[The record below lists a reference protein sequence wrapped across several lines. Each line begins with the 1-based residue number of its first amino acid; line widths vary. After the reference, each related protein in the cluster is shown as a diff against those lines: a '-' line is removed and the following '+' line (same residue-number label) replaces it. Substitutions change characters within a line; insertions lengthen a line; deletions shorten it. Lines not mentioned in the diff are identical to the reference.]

1 MVTHQVAHAKQSQ
14 ETASKRQP
22 APAQTTDFLILQRAV
37 ENPGLATPAALL
49 ALQRMAGNRAVTR
62 LVQPLGRLRV
72 QARLTVGPVG
82 DYYEQEAER
91 VAEQVMS
98 AGQRSGGAG
107 ELGGAEKPS
116 IQRAAPIEE
125 EVQAKPLA
133 ASITPLVQR
142 ATPIEE
148 EVQAKPLAASITP
161 LVQRLA
167 PIEEEVQASP
177 LTPQAAALAQPLA
190 QRGEAGSEIEQRLSG
205 QRGGG
210 RPLPDGVRAYME
222 PRFGADF
229 GRVRLHTGSQAAQ
242 LSRALSAQAF
252 TYGQDIY
259 LGEGH
264 DNPSSTAG
272 QRLLAHELVH
282 VVQQGAARPSV
293 QSKVRPGVGRLSS
306 SPAVVQRVVIP
317 YMSVH
322 RDWNLAEKQ
331 SRIDGTL
338 GFSPPWLNG
347 VQVTSEQATI
357 NALAKPQIKVT
368 PKTGNFEAEVVSAPI
383 NIAGS
388 DMWLPNAGPWE
399 QRGANKDLM
408 VSYCGA
414 RAKKSGGTITVRVS
428 GVPNYKILAK
438 QIEAHE
444 KVHARDNAR
453 IIRQVLGR
461 WDGSIHTAYENKIK
475 FRGATAQAA
484 EADLYR
490 RVGGTANEIGTRLND
505 QWGQASD
512 DYHATSEGKTLV
524 ENPILDEKRGVL
536 TLVFRL
542 TAQV

>member
-1 MVTHQVAHAKQSQ
+1 LAASITH
-14 ETASKRQP
+14 
-22 APAQTTDFLILQRAV
+22 L
-37 ENPGLATPAALL
+37 
-49 ALQRMAGNRAVTR
+49 
-62 LVQPLGRLRV
+62 
-72 QARLTVGPVG
+72 
-82 DYYEQEAER
+82 
-91 VAEQVMS
+91 
-98 AGQRSGGAG
+98 
-107 ELGGAEKPS
+107 

-142 ATPIEE
+142 
-148 EVQAKPLAASITP
+148 V
-161 LVQRLA
+161 A
-167 PIEEEVQASP
+167 PIEEEVRASP
-177 LTPQAAALAQPLA
+177 LAPQAAALVQPSAQG
-190 QRGEAGSEIEQRLSG
+190 GEAGSEIEQCLSG

-229 GRVRLHTGSQAAQ
+229 SRVRLHTGSQAAQ

-259 LGEGH
+259 LGEGQY
-264 DNPSSTAG
+264 NPGSTAG
-272 QRLLAHELVH
+272 QRLLSHELVH

-293 QSKVRPGVGRLSS
+293 QSKAGPGVDRLPS

-317 YMSVH
+317 YKKVH

-331 SRIDGTL
+331 AGIDGTL
-338 GFSPPWLNG
+338 GFSPPWVNG
-347 VQVTSEQATI
+347 AQVTSAQATI

-368 PKTGNFEAEVVSAPI
+368 QKTGTQHEAEISSAPI

-388 DMWLPNAGPWE
+388 DMWLPRAGPW
-399 QRGANKDLM
+399 QQPGANKDLM
-408 VSYCGA
+408 VSYAGV
-414 RAKKSGGTITVRVS
+414 RAKGHGGTITVRVS
-428 GVPNYKILAK
+428 GVPDHKALAK

-444 KVHARDNAR
+444 NVHASDNAR
-453 IIRQVLGR
+453 IIHQVLGR
-461 WDGSIHTAYENKIK
+461 WDASIHTAYENKIK
-475 FRGATAQAA
+475 FAGATAQAA
-484 EADLYR
+484 EATLYR
-490 RVGGTANEIGTRLND
+490 RIGGTADDIGTRLSE

-524 ENPILDEKRGVL
+524 ENPILDEKSGVL